1 MFIRPIHVEK
11 GGKRHAYWALVESY
25 RTQRGPRQRT
35 VAYLGKLDQK
45 VRLGVKRAAQG
56 NAPGGQTDLF
66 DQTKPQ
72 WVEVDSSRVR
82 VERCRDFGGP
92 WLALKLW
99 EKLGLGELLDKAIPS
114 GREDIPWTHM
124 ALVLVIARLC
134 NPSSELQ
141 IAEHFYRHSALAD
154 LLGIPAHKVNDDR
167 LYRSLDAL
175 LPHKGQLEQF
185 LKQRLGT
192 LFDIDYDLVLY
203 DVTSTYFEGQAN
215 GNPLAQ
221 YGYSRD
227 RRSDCKQVCVALVVS
242 RDGMPFGYEVFAG
255 NRSDVTTLQDVVE
268 KVERSYG
275 KANRIWVLDRGM
287 ISQENMEFLKEGGR
301 RYIVGTPRGMLK
313 GFERELLRDDWESV
327 QEGLEAKLCASP
339 NGQEVF
345 ILCRSS
351 ARRDKEKAMHAR
363 FEKRMEEGLVK
374 IQASCRKRKHKPV
387 TIAQRVGRLLERNS
401 RAAGLFETHVLQAQD
416 GRAKLV
422 WKKVEAWRDWASL
435 SEGCYLL
442 RSNITDWSAQD
453 LWKAYIQLTEAEA
466 AFRIQKSDLRI
477 RPIWHQREDRV
488 RSHILVCFL
497 AYVLW
502 KTLGQMCRRGGLGQ
516 EPRRVLAELSKI
528 KVVDVILPTRPASAQ
543 QAQRRD
549 TEIRKRCVTQPSEH
563 QSILLERLGL
573 RLPRSIEMTE
583 M

>member
-1 MFIRPIHVEK
+1 MFIRPIHIEK
-11 GGKRHAYWALVESY
+11 SGKRHAYWALVESY
-25 RTQRGPRQRT
+25 RTARGPRQRT
-35 VAYLGKLDQK
+35 IAYLGQLDK
-45 VRLGVKRAAQG
+45 GVRLGLKQAAEG
-56 NAPGGQTDLF
+56 NAVSRQTDLF
-66 DQTKPQ
+66 DRTEPE
-72 WVEVDSSRVR
+72 WVEVDARRVR

-114 GREDIPWTHM
+114 GREDIPWTQM

-154 LLGIPAHKVNDDR
+154 LLGIPADKVNEDR

-175 LPHKGQLEQF
+175 VPQKGQLEQF

-192 LFDIDYDLVLY
+192 LFDIQYDLILY

-227 RRSDCKQVCVALVVS
+227 RRSDCKQVCIGLVVS
-242 RDGMPFGYEVFAG
+242 REGMPFGYEVFAG
-255 NRSDVTTLQDVVE
+255 NRSDVSTVE
-268 KVERSYG
+268 QIVERMERRYG

-287 ISQENMEFLKEGGR
+287 ISRDNIEFLKEGAR
-301 RYIVGTPRGMLK
+301 RYIVGTPRSMLK
-313 GFERELLRDDWESV
+313 SFERELLRDDWESV
-327 QEGLEAKLCASP
+327 QEGLEVKLCASP
-339 NGQEVF
+339 DGQETFV
-345 ILCRSS
+345 LCRSS

-363 FEKRMEEGLVK
+363 FEKCIEEGLRK
-374 IQASCRKRKHKPV
+374 IQESCRRRRYKSV
-387 TIAQRVGRLLERNS
+387 TIATRVGRLLERNS
-401 RAAGLFETHVLQAQD
+401 RAAGLFESDVKRDTE
-416 GRAKLV
+416 GRARLV
-422 WKKVEAWRDWASL
+422 WRRLEGRRQWSAL

-466 AFRIQKSDLRI
+466 AFRIQKSDLRV
-477 RPIWHQREDRV
+477 RPIWHQRQDRV
-488 RSHILVCFL
+488 RAHILVCFL
-497 AYVLW
+497 AYVLY
-502 KTLGQMCRRGGLGQ
+502 KTLGQMCRRAALGD

-528 KVVDVILPTRPASAQ
+528 KVVDVILPTR
-543 QAQRRD
+543 RG
-549 TEIRKRCVTQPSEH
+549 TGIRKRCVTQPSEH
-563 QSILLERLGL
+563 QSILLQRLGL